1 MADVASLL
9 AEFQKGIEG
18 KDTGLVPVKL
28 DFEGAGCIFL
38 DGKSNPNTVSDEDKD
53 ADCTLMSLDTFE
65 QMRSGEVD
73 GTSAFMQGKLKV
85 SGDMS
90 IAMKLQSVMDAL
102 A

>member
-1 MADVASLL
+1 MAGFKRYRRKRHWSWGN
-9 AEFQKGIEG
+9 KI
-18 KDTGLVPVKL
+18 

-38 DGKSNPNTVSDEDKD
+38 DGKSNPNTVSDEDL
-53 ADCTLMSLDTFE
+53 DCTLSMSLETFE

-73 GTSAFMQGKLKV
+73 GTSSFMQGKLKV